1 MYILCSQKH
10 SRSYVGQTNDCEAR
24 LERHNRGYVTS
35 TRPYRPWVMIQRE
48 QFETRGEAMKREH
61 WYKTGTGHRRIK
73 KLIAEY
79 LEAKRL
85 LHPPKEGA
93 RKGL

>member
-1 MYILCSQKH
+1 
-10 SRSYVGQTNDCEAR
+10 
-24 LERHNRGYVTS
+24 
-35 TRPYRPWVMIQRE
+35 MIQRE

-79 LEAKRL
+79 LETKRL
-85 LHPPKEGA
+85 LHPPKEDA